1 MGPLS
6 SPESHVSSHMGH
18 MTTYRSS
25 YIDFWEQ
32 YDFYFWFF
40 HRYYNQHAKSSCHT
54 AILPL
59 TSLLSCF
66 ALSCSRSKRVE

>member
-40 HRYYNQHAKSSCHT
+40 HRLQSACNEQLPHCHSSSHKL
-54 AILPL
+54 AFLLRPL
-59 TSLLSCF
+59 MFPL
-66 ALSCSRSKRVE
+66 